1 MVAET
6 DYFED
11 LKHRS
16 KYASSPLVEQYK
28 YEIHGKSSQNNI

>member
-11 LKHRS
+11 LKHGW
-16 KYASSPLVEQYK
+16 KYALSRLVEQYK
-28 YEIHGKSSQNNI
+28 HEIHSKSSQNNI